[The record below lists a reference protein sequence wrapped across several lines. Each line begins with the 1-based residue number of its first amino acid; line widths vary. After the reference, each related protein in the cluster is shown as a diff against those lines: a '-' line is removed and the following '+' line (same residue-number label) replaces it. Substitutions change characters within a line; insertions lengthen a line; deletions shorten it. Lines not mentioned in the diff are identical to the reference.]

1 MYGDNAAVVMNTCIL
16 ESTLNKKHHSIYYHI
31 MHESIMAKIMQIG
44 KEDTETKI
52 ADVFIKLLHTG
63 KKQKLYNF
71 TKINR

>member
-1 MYGDNAAVVMNTCIL
+1 
-16 ESTLNKKHHSIYYHI
+16 
-31 MHESIMAKIMQIG
+31 MAKIMQIG